1 MRKGV
6 LSVVGILVG
15 LSITGMTVWGTLALW
30 FALPFADAIR
40 AVVMLGYVGVAG
52 FAIWRL
58 LRRRRPVMSILPF
71 ALATLGL
78 FAWWSTIEPSN
89 ERQWRP
95 DVRNL
100 ATAEFDGERVTIRNV
115 RRFKYRGESDFTP
128 DWYDRTFDLRDL
140 DSLDLIAVYWMGDAI
155 AHTILSFGFGAER
168 VAISIE
174 IRREMEESYSA
185 LAGLF
190 RRYELYYVV
199 GDERDLIGLRT
210 THREPPEDVY
220 LYRVKI
226 PPENIRALFLQYM
239 AKISELNSAP
249 EFYNTATTNC
259 TTNIVTHIEAFKENV
274 PWSWKMLLSG
284 NFPELVYDR
293 GSLDQSL
300 PFDTLQR
307 YSLINEN
314 AVAADESPDF
324 SRRIREG
331 LPGMP

>member
-6 LSVVGILVG
+6 LLLISFIVCLLIA
-15 LSITGMTVWGTLALW
+15 GMTVWGTLALW
-30 FALPFADAIR
+30 FALPFTDAAR
-40 AVVMLGYVGVAG
+40 AVVVLGYLVAAG
-52 FAIWRL
+52 YAIWRI
-58 LRRRRPVMSILPF
+58 LRRRRPVVSILPY

-78 FAWWSTIEPSN
+78 FAWWSTIAPSN
-89 ERQWRP
+89 ERQWQP
-95 DVRNL
+95 DVKVL
-100 ATAEFDGERVTIRNV
+100 AADEIDGDLVTMRNV
-115 RRFKYRGESDFTP
+115 RSIRYRSETAFTP
-128 DWYDRTFDLRDL
+128 RWYDKTLDLRDL

-155 AHTILSFGFGAER
+155 AHTILSFGFGDER

-174 IRREMEESYSA
+174 IRKELEETYSS

-199 GDERDLIGLRT
+199 GDESDLIGLRT
-210 THREPPEDVY
+210 TYREPPEDVY

-226 PPENIRALFLQYM
+226 PPENIRALFLQYV
-239 AKISELNSAP
+239 AKINELHSEP

-259 TTNIVTHIEAFKENV
+259 TTNIVTHVKGFREDV
-274 PWSWKMLLSG
+274 PLSWKMLLSG
-284 NFPELVYDR
+284 YFPELVYER

-300 PFDTLQR
+300 PFDTLRR
-307 YSLINEN
+307 YSLINEL
-314 AVAADESPDF
+314 AVAADGSADF